1 MSIKTALV
9 TLLLCCELLL
19 SGQALALE
27 QPGGSSFQIEL
38 SLDQLLGEQDA
49 ARYQEILSPQKS
61 NSWEIYLPNN
71 SSDELPG
78 VLVYVSPR
86 QSGQIDSR
94 WRSVMDRQNL
104 IFIGANNSG
113 NRKPVN
119 RRMVL
124 ALMALKAL
132 ETEYRFSANRMFV
145 TGFSGGGRV
154 ASMLATQYPE
164 VFSGAIY
171 ICGVDYWK
179 DSQATRVERLVQNRF
194 VFLTGPKDFNR
205 NETTSV
211 YHRYLKAGADNSI
224 LMVVPG
230 MSHEHPDAK
239 SMTDALQFLDGE
251 IRVESGP

>member
-1 MSIKTALV
+1 MKFALFFLFV
-9 TLLLCCELLL
+9 WPGLFFCEP
-19 SGQALALE
+19 AAALE
-27 QPGGSSFQIEL
+27 KVGGSSFQIEL
-38 SLDQLLGEQDA
+38 SLDQLLGEQGA
-49 ARYQEILSPQKS
+49 SRYREILSPQKP
-61 NSWEIYLPNN
+61 NSWEVYLPNS

-94 WRSVMDRQNL
+94 WRSVMDQQNL
-104 IFIGANNSG
+104 IYIGANNSG
-113 NRKPVN
+113 NRKPVD

-154 ASMLATQYPE
+154 ASKLASQYPE
-164 VFSGAIY
+164 VFRGAIY
-171 ICGVDYWK
+171 ICGVDYWN
-179 DSQATRVERLVQNRF
+179 DDQTPRVELLQNRF
-194 VFLTGPKDFNR
+194 VFLTGSKDFNR

-211 YHRYLKAGADNSI
+211 YHRYLKAGADKSI

-239 SMTDALQFLDGE
+239 SMTDALQFLDDEPGK
-251 IRVESGP
+251 VH